1 MHLCTDSAIR
11 KALRIGLA
19 ATAVPHL
26 RQNDVVS
33 APSRRCQNS
42 LLASI
47 EGIVFFVPDRGENGK
62 TFSPSRFSGGTT
74 HGPAFGFIDDPIA
87 VTACRRHDAE
97 STPTQSRHLF
107 SRHPIGLCETTA
119 LLDWVTSS
127 SCGAEC
133 RRC

>member
-33 APSRRCQNS
+33 TPSRRCQNS

-47 EGIVFFVPDRGENGK
+47 EGMVFFCPGSRRKREDFVAFPFLWSARPLVPR
-62 TFSPSRFSGGTT
+62 
-74 HGPAFGFIDDPIA
+74 
-87 VTACRRHDAE
+87 
-97 STPTQSRHLF
+97 
-107 SRHPIGLCETTA
+107 
-119 LLDWVTSS
+119 
-127 SCGAEC
+127 
-133 RRC
+133 

>member
-1 MHLCTDSAIR
+1 MHLCTDSTIR

-47 EGIVFFVPDRGENGK
+47 EGIVFLFFK
-62 TFSPSRFSGGTT
+62 F
-74 HGPAFGFIDDPIA
+74 
-87 VTACRRHDAE
+87 
-97 STPTQSRHLF
+97 TPLEQSRIEEKTGRHFRLPVSLEARPLVPRSVSLTIL
-107 SRHPIGLCETTA
+107 SR
-119 LLDWVTSS
+119 
-127 SCGAEC
+127 
-133 RRC
+133 